1 LLLVLFMPEHASRL
15 DIAWRMAVCGTGFGF
30 FQSPNNR
37 LLIGSAPPDRAG
49 AGSGMV
55 STARLVGQTTGS
67 ALVAV
72 ILGLT
77 HNSPHPVT
85 LGMHVAIGVAAGFAA
100 LGTALSWARLA
111 NR

>member
-1 LLLVLFMPEHASRL
+1 
-15 DIAWRMAVCGTGFGF
+15 MAVCGTGFGF

-72 ILGLT
+72 VFGLT
-77 HNSPHPVT
+77 HDAAHPVA

>member
-1 LLLVLFMPEHASRL
+1 
-15 DIAWRMAVCGTGFGF
+15 
-30 FQSPNNR
+30 
-37 LLIGSAPPDRAG
+37 
-49 AGSGMV
+49 MV

-72 ILGLT
+72 AFGLT
-77 HNSPHPVT
+77 HDMPDPVVVGT
-85 LGMHVAIGVAAGFAA
+85 HVAIGVAACFAA